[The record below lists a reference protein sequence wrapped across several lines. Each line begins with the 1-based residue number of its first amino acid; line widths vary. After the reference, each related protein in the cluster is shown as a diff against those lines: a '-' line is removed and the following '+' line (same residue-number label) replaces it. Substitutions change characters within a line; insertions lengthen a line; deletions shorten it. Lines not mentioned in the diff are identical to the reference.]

1 MKKSKTFCYVVMLS
15 LVILGLSLGLTGCC
29 LFKLPS
35 LTLLELPILSN
46 YFPLCGEGTD
56 TILNVPK
63 NPGNYT
69 LSCNN
74 QCVEMSAEDFESAF
88 REGIKE
94 SLGALGYGL
103 GNIVKIDVGGFY
115 ISDVY
120 LISKDEATLS
130 LLKDVNITVTIG
142 TTVLTY
148 SNPQLGY
155 LGDLPEGVDETFLTD
170 EEEIPAL
177 VFKHSPVDL
186 FQIIKNTGQLCI
198 DVMVNLHND
207 GSDNDIPV
215 VLLSAFQLKVKVGI

>member
-1 MKKSKTFCYVVMLS
+1 MKKNEKFCYVVVLS
-15 LVILGLSLGLTGCC
+15 LVILGLSLGLTGCF
-29 LFKLPS
+29 LFRLPS

-46 YFPLCGEGTD
+46 YFPLCGEGTNA
-56 TILNVPK
+56 ILNVPK

-69 LSCNN
+69 LTCNN
-74 QCVEMSAEDFESAF
+74 QCMEMSAEDFESAF
-88 REGIKE
+88 QEGIRE
-94 SLGALGYGL
+94 SLGALGYGF

-148 SNPQLGY
+148 SNPQLVS
-155 LGDLPEGVDETFLTD
+155 LGDLPEDVDETFLTD

-177 VFKHSPVDL
+177 VFKHAPVDL
-186 FQIIKNTGQLCI
+186 LQIIKNTSQLCI
-198 DVMVNLHND
+198 DVMVNLNND
-207 GSDNDIPV
+207 GSDIDIPI
-215 VLLSAFQLKVKVGI
+215 VLLSAFQLKVKVSI